1 MFRLAMLLYS
11 LIGAT
16 LAGVAIVVV
25 LVAGYGTLMPILYA
39 AVAGFVLGLPVSWGV
54 AKTLYTE

>member
-1 MFRLAMLLYS
+1 MLLYS